1 MLFACVSAQSAS
13 VLIPETKA
21 LLKRESDCIAQVLAR
36 LAVIDDRRLFAEVG
50 YSSMYEFCLQ
60 ELGLTERAALNRL
73 TAARIAF
80 AHPLLFDALADGR
93 ISMSTIFQ
101 LSCHLRVAPA
111 DELVAGVAHLS
122 RAQAQAWLAE
132 RFAKPPLPTRIE
144 SVTTDR
150 RRRSM
155 DDGSTMG
162 LFDESN
168 PVQHPPGG
176 AAPANS
182 QESTG
187 SKEPLPARAQVIP
200 CREERVAYQFT
211 VDRSTH
217 ELFLKARALLGN
229 EVAPGDVAN
238 VMAHALRAL
247 VREREKS
254 RHGLHSSTRGPAPT
268 TPKGRYVPARLRA
281 IVFRRDGGRCAYVSV
296 TGKRCECRRAL
307 QYDHIVPLAQGGQTN
322 VRNLRLLCPAHNQF
336 EADRRLGRAFMDA
349 KRDTRKQG
357 SSSHSIEGAA

>member
-1 MLFACVSAQSAS
+1 MLFACVSAQSDS

-50 YSSMYEFCLQ
+50 YPSMYEFCLQ
-60 ELGLTERAALNRL
+60 ELGLSERAALNRL

-101 LSCHLRVAPA
+101 LSHHLRVAPA
-111 DELVAGVAHLS
+111 AELVAGVAHLS
-122 RAQAQAWLAE
+122 RAQAEVWLAKRFE
-132 RFAKPPLPTRIE
+132 RPPLPTKIE
-144 SVTTDR
+144 SVSSDHR
-150 RRRSM
+150 RTPL

-162 LFDESN
+162 LFDESHSGE
-168 PVQHPPGG
+168 HPPGG
-176 AAPANS
+176 VALANS
-182 QESTG
+182 HES
-187 SKEPLPARAQVIP
+187 SERKEPLPARAQVIP

-217 ELFLKARALLGN
+217 ELFLKARDLLGN

-247 VREREKS
+247 VHEREKAG
-254 RHGLHSSTRGPAPT
+254 HGLHSTTRGPAPT
-268 TPKGRYVPARLRA
+268 KPKGRYLPARLRA
-281 IVFRRDGGRCAYVSV
+281 VVFRRDGGRCAFV
-296 TGKRCECRRAL
+296 TDDGKRCECRRAL
-307 QYDHIVPLAQGGQTN
+307 QYDHIVPLAQGGQTSES
-322 VRNLRLLCPAHNQF
+322 NLRLLCPAHNQI

-349 KRDTRKQG
+349 KRDARKQG
-357 SSSHSIEGAA
+357 NANHSIEGAA